1 MQMFIVAVVV
11 VIAFIIIFLAL
22 AINDRE
28 ESKKDEKQNMI
39 DEFILYEIV
48 LPDYPFVAYQFSEEL
63 IISIKNYVKE
73 IRGNQK

>member
-22 AINDRE
+22 AVNDRE

-39 DEFILYEIV
+39 DEFIAYDCADEEADHDTEDKYEENGG
-48 LPDYPFVAYQFSEEL
+48 EE
-63 IISIKNYVKE
+63 
-73 IRGNQK
+73 

>member
-28 ESKKDEKQNMI
+28 ESKKDEKQN
-39 DEFILYEIV
+39 
-48 LPDYPFVAYQFSEEL
+48 
-63 IISIKNYVKE
+63 
-73 IRGNQK
+73 